1 MRKVNFLYANLY
13 VIQYKTVKNG
23 RFIYIKSNIEIG
35 MNMIYIN
42 IDNLDYYDDA
52 NVLVKSFY
60 PRSEVELKKPDT
72 IVKEEDTVIFADTSH
87 IAGSKK
93 ECHEQFKR
101 KLYEHLVKQ
110 TKNVLP
116 WGYLTG
122 VRPSKIAYMMLEQ
135 QRSEECIIDEFV
147 KNHSV
152 SEKKAKLALQVA
164 STEKTILD
172 KLDYK
177 HGYSL
182 YIGIPFCPTTCLYC
196 SFTSYS
202 ITAFQSKVDDYIDAL
217 VKEMCYV
224 AKAMSKRR
232 LDTVYIGGGTP
243 TSLEPVQL
251 ERLLST
257 LECHFDMEHIKEF
270 TVEAGR
276 PDSITLEKLEVL
288 KKHGVQRISI
298 NPQTMNDE
306 TLAVIG
312 RKHNVAS
319 VTEAFD
325 MARNVG
331 FDNINMDIILGLPGE
346 GKKEVEQTLKRIYK
360 LHPESLTV
368 HSLAIKRA
376 AALNIGRDKYANFR
390 IENSE
395 ELVSMAADYAAMM
408 GQKPYYMYRQK
419 NMAGNLENVGYA
431 IPAYECIYN
440 ILIMEEKQTIIAV
453 GAGASSKVVLKE
465 ESQIERVE
473 NVKDV
478 MSYIDRID
486 EMIAR
491 KERFIKK
498 YGVDLNGSN
507 G

>member
-1 MRKVNFLYANLY
+1 
-13 VIQYKTVKNG
+13 
-23 RFIYIKSNIEIG
+23 
-35 MNMIYIN
+35 MIYID
-42 IDNLDYYDDA
+42 IENLDYYDDA

-60 PRSEVELKKPDT
+60 PRSEVELKKADS
-72 IVKEEDTVIFADTSH
+72 IVKEEDEIIFADTRD

-101 KLYEHLVKQ
+101 RLYERLRKQ
-110 TKNVLP
+110 TGKILP

-122 VRPSKIAYMMLEQ
+122 VRPSKIAYMMLKE
-135 QRSEECIIDEFV
+135 QRSNKHIIDEFV
-147 KNHSV
+147 TNHGV
-152 SEKKAKLALQVA
+152 LEKKAKLALQVA
-164 STEKTILD
+164 LTEKKILEH
-172 KLDYK
+172 LDYK

-202 ITAFQSKVDDYIDAL
+202 ITAFQSKINDYMDAL
-217 VKEMCYV
+217 IKELRYI
-224 AKAMSKRR
+224 AKVMSKRR

-243 TSLEPVQL
+243 TSLEPMQL
-251 ERLLST
+251 ERLLSE
-257 LECHFDMEHIKEF
+257 LEYLFDMKHIKEF

-276 PDSITLEKLEVL
+276 PDSITLEKLKVL

-298 NPQTMNDE
+298 NPQTMNDK

-312 RKHNVAS
+312 RKHCVAD
-319 VTEAFD
+319 VIEAFD
-325 MARNVG
+325 MARTVG
-331 FDNINMDIILGLPGE
+331 FNNINMDMILGLPGE
-346 GKKEVEQTLKRIYK
+346 GKKEVEQTLKSIYK

-376 AALNIGRDKYANFR
+376 AALNIWRDKYVDFK

-395 ELVSMAADYAAMM
+395 EMVSMAADYAAMM

-431 IPAYECIYN
+431 VPTYECIYN

-453 GAGASSKVVLKE
+453 GAGASSKAVLEDETK
-465 ESQIERVE
+465 IERVE

-478 MSYIDRID
+478 ISYIDRID

-498 YGVDLNGSN
+498 YGVDLNGSD
-507 G
+507 

>member
-1 MRKVNFLYANLY
+1 
-13 VIQYKTVKNG
+13 
-23 RFIYIKSNIEIG
+23 
-35 MNMIYIN
+35 MIYID

-60 PRSEVELKKPDT
+60 PRSEVELKKSDST
-72 IVKEEDTVIFADTSH
+72 IKEEDEVIFADTSH
-87 IAGSKK
+87 IVGSKK

-101 KLYEHLVKQ
+101 RLYESLRKQ
-110 TKNVLP
+110 TGKVLP

-122 VRPSKIAYMMLEQ
+122 VRPSKIAYMMLEE
-135 QRSEECIIDEFV
+135 QRSEQGIIDAFV
-147 KNHSV
+147 IKHGV
-152 SEKKAKLALQVA
+152 LEKKAKLALQVA
-164 STEKTILD
+164 LTEKTILD

-202 ITAFQSKVDDYIDAL
+202 ITAFQSKVDHYIDAL
-217 VKEMCYV
+217 IKEMRYV

-243 TSLEPVQL
+243 TSLEPIQL
-251 ERLLST
+251 ERLLSE
-257 LECHFDMEHIKEF
+257 LEHHFDMKHIKEF

-276 PDSITLEKLEVL
+276 PDSVTLEKLEVL

-298 NPQTMNDE
+298 NPQTMNDK
-306 TLAVIG
+306 TLAIIG
-312 RKHNVAS
+312 RRHSVAQ

-325 MARNVG
+325 MARKVG
-331 FDNINMDIILGLPGE
+331 FDNINMDMILGLPGE
-346 GKKEVEQTLKRIYK
+346 KTKEVEQTLKSIYK

-376 AALNIGRDKYANFR
+376 AALNIWRDKYIDFK

-395 ELVSMAADYAAMM
+395 EMVSMAADYAAMM

-431 IPAYECIYN
+431 IPTYECIYN

-453 GAGASSKVVLKE
+453 GAGASSKAVLE
-465 ESQIERVE
+465 EATRIERVE

-478 MSYIDRID
+478 INYIDRID
-486 EMIAR
+486 EMVAR
-491 KERFIKK
+491 KEQFIKK
-498 YGVDLNGSN
+498 YGVDLNGNN